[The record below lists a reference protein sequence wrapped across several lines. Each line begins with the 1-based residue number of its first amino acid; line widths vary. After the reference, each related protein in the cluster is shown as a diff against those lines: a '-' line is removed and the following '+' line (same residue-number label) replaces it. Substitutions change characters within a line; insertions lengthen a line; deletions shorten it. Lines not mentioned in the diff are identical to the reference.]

1 MGLSGVSIWQMLII
15 FFIMLPLY
23 FLPTIIALVKNH
35 HYKTP
40 IILINIFGGVL
51 WGIGWFVALVWCFI
65 VPKKAI
71 VNSTDMAGE
80 IERLHALKE
89 KGVLTEE
96 EFNKR
101 KNKLLNT

>member
-1 MGLSGVSIWQMLII
+1 MGFSGVSVWQLLII
-15 FFIMLPLY
+15 FFIMMPIY

-40 IILINIFGGVL
+40 IILINIFGGLL

-65 VPKKAI
+65 APQKASVI
-71 VNSTDMAGE
+71 SLSAASE
-80 IERLHALKE
+80 IEKLHALKE

-96 EFNKR
+96 GFIKR